1 MKDRLLGMTF
11 ELGLSDKFTFTGR
24 LPYEQVPLYINAA
37 DVCVAPFI
45 KERNSKIGLSALKTY
60 EYLACG
66 KPIVASS
73 IPGVQDLI
81 ESSGGGIPVTPED
94 PEKLAAAIVRLLSDE
109 KARAAMGKKGRR
121 YVVENH
127 SWDGVA
133 RKVLKICKD
142 IV

>member
-1 MKDRLLGMTF
+1 MKDRLLETASD
-11 ELGLSDKFTFTGR
+11 LGISEKFTFTGR
-24 LPYEQVPLYINAA
+24 IPYEQVPFYISAA

-81 ESSGGGIPVTPED
+81 ESSGGGISVAPED
-94 PEKLAAAIVRLLSDE
+94 PEELAAAIVRLLSNKEIRDS
-109 KARAAMGKKGRR
+109 MGKKGRR

-127 SWDGVA
+127 SWDGVS
-133 RKVLKICKD
+133 RKILEICKD
-142 IV
+142 II